1 MFKVLDKYIIKQFLV
16 TFFFAI
22 FLLTLIAVVIDI
34 TEKIDNLISNQAP
47 FKAVIFDYYFN
58 FIPWIGL
65 LLAPLFVFISVI
77 YFTSRLTANTEV
89 ICILNGGISFY
100 RLLLPYLF
108 TACAL
113 ALFFGYYNHN
123 ILPKQNAARIQFE
136 ETYSTKKDDKTYRQN
151 YHFQLSNDTFFY
163 AQFYTENTNNAS
175 NITLEVID
183 SNTVKYRLEAQNC
196 QYDSISNKWKIKHYK
211 IRKYDSPKDS
221 LTTGVDTTMYLPIQA
236 EDFILE
242 VYDTETMTTDK
253 LSEFI
258 DDQVKKGAEDVS
270 FFELEKYRRT
280 AIPFSVIILTVI
292 GVAMTTHK
300 VRNGMGIYLV
310 LGLLISGAYIIIQQF
325 SSVFA
330 TKGNLDPLIGA
341 WIPNI
346 IFSIVAIIL
355 LIRAPK

>member
-1 MFKVLDKYIIKQFLV
+1 
-16 TFFFAI
+16 
-22 FLLTLIAVVIDI
+22 
-34 TEKIDNLISNQAP
+34 
-47 FKAVIFDYYFN
+47 
-58 FIPWIGL
+58 
-65 LLAPLFVFISVI
+65 
-77 YFTSRLTANTEV
+77 
-89 ICILNGGISFY
+89 
-100 RLLLPYLF
+100 
-108 TACAL
+108 
-113 ALFFGYYNHN
+113 
-123 ILPKQNAARIQFE
+123 
-136 ETYSTKKDDKTYRQN
+136 
-151 YHFQLSNDTFFY
+151 
-163 AQFYTENTNNAS
+163 
-175 NITLEVID
+175 
-183 SNTVKYRLEAQNC
+183 
-196 QYDSISNKWKIKHYK
+196 
-211 IRKYDSPKDS
+211 
-221 LTTGVDTTMYLPIQA
+221 MYLPIQA